1 LVRDAKPAKIIRL
14 AEDRMLKFI
23 GKALAGMVLTKEAQ
37 QAAGGLAQSALKN
50 AVRKVALPP
59 TIDAAPVARHQ
70 ALAQIQAQS
79 ANLVTPDRAEL
90 IRQAMQVRAA
100 KQSLLADLNDED
112 RAKLVATA
120 MRAFLNESK
129 TKE

>member
-1 LVRDAKPAKIIRL
+1 
-14 AEDRMLKFI
+14 
-23 GKALAGMVLTKEAQ
+23 
-37 QAAGGLAQSALKN
+37 
-50 AVRKVALPP
+50 
-59 TIDAAPVARHQ
+59 
-70 ALAQIQAQS
+70 
-79 ANLVTPDRAEL
+79 VTPDRTEL
-90 IRQAMQVRAA
+90 IRQAMQMRAA